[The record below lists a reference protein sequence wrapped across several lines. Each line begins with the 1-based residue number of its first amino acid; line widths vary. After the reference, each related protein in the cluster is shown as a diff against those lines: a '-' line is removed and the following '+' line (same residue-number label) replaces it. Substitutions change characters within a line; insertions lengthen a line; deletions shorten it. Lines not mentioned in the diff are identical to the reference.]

1 MYTASSLLF
10 PAGFSIGYFVE
21 WIILAVTCPLLQV
34 LVALNGLDT
43 LYPQDIAREESMA
56 TVDPFL
62 QTGDQGP
69 RTK

>member
-1 MYTASSLLF
+1 MYIVSSLLF
-10 PAGFSIGYFVE
+10 PARFSIGYFVE

-43 LYPQDIAREESMA
+43 LYPQDIAQEESMA
-56 TVDPFL
+56 TIDPFL
-62 QTGDQGP
+62 LTGDQGP